1 MTCNSSSSNISGTP
15 IAGEVTQVG
24 SQLKVDVVQ
33 VGHGFTAGNVIR
45 FDVDSNGYTL
55 AQADSPANAE
65 VCGVVADGT
74 IEAEARLER
83 VLTYDPGMGIM
94 RHADAGY
101 EQAIDNAKKFSI
113 KIPMFK

>member
-45 FDVDSNGYTL
+45 FDVDSNGGVSIINTGKDIDLDGDGMPDEITL
-55 AQADSPANAE
+55 ETLVDRNNFGISYIARRT
-65 VCGVVADGT
+65 VVF
-74 IEAEARLER
+74 E
-83 VLTYDPGMGIM
+83 
-94 RHADAGY
+94 
-101 EQAIDNAKKFSI
+101 
-113 KIPMFK
+113 